1 MNRARFVVPVVFM
14 FLAVLAFSAYA
25 VGPSE
30 VERVKGKIV
39 ELDKAAM
46 KIKIDQKEYELE
58 EGVLSEEI
66 KVGDTVQALVVEDVV
81 RKLTKISPTTP

>member
-1 MNRARFVVPVVFM
+1 MNRARFVVPAVLM
-14 FLAVLAFSAYA
+14 FLAALAFSAYA